1 MICTQRGK
9 SLTEFQGSLQQ
20 FSIVTDPQCSAD
32 SSLEPWETEETD
44 TGDWG
49 WGQPGP
55 SLSQLRQLLLPDQ
68 CSVCLCDSWSVKL
81 ILDMVNLWR
90 VDDSSLP
97 LADETVFV
105 KLMLSVYI

>member
-1 MICTQRGK
+1 
-9 SLTEFQGSLQQ
+9 
-20 FSIVTDPQCSAD
+20 
-32 SSLEPWETEETD
+32 
-44 TGDWG
+44 
-49 WGQPGP
+49 
-55 SLSQLRQLLLPDQ
+55 
-68 CSVCLCDSWSVKL
+68 VKL